1 MAFLPMFKTTKRL
14 MGQNGAVRFLNRTE
28 DISSNITQKKNLLK
42 ILNVFLD
49 IRISKLI
56 YNTKRP
62 VFMQKL

>member
-1 MAFLPMFKTTKRL
+1 MAFLPMFKTTKRP

-28 DISSNITQKKNLLK
+28 DISSNITQKKKLLK